1 MFRSHAFLGPMGCG
15 WRVLK
20 KLVAVFRELA
30 SGVSHLLPES
40 VSLTVLPH
48 LPPLRADRVRWQ
60 VVCVGGGGGGGG
72 GGGTGRTK

>member
-1 MFRSHAFLGPMGCG
+1 MGFG

-60 VVCVGGGGGGGG
+60 VVCVCGGGGGGVGV
-72 GGGTGRTK
+72 GTGSTK